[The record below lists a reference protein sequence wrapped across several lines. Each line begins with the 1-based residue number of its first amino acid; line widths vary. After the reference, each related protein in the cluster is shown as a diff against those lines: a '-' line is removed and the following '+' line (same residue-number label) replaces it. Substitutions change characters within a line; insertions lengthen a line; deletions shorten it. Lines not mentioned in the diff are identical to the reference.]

1 MFCPNPD
8 CDARRRNS
16 AASCATWKNSGEL
29 LVSQLL
35 QQVLQ
40 PLHTFFRIRNEAI
53 KSLCSAVRR
62 FRDSTIE
69 DVKATISTLFKTSWK
84 ALAWADDLIQN

>member
-1 MFCPNPD
+1 LRHLEELRGAAGFSAP
-8 CDARRRNS
+8 
-16 AASCATWKNSGEL
+16 AASASTAAPSR
-29 LVSQLL
+29 
-35 QQVLQ
+35 
-40 PLHTFFRIRNEAI
+40 TFFRIRNEAI